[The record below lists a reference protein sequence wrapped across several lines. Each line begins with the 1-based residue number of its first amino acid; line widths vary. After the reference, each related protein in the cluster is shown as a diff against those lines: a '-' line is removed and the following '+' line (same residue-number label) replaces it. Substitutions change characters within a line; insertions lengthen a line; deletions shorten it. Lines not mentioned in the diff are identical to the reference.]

1 MCQSLHVIIH
11 PTLRFSFAT
20 TRSHAH
26 AITNSPRYQH
36 HQHHHHHYPAQNV
49 FIASWRIRSHLQLN
63 SNARVN
69 RESPATKE
77 SQSRSATRVRRGEQE
92 NASCLVHLRRLK
104 TMPRLLPF
112 CQASRG
118 KKIQLTGLDYAFAA
132 ENAASCSAAESHG
145 QTGMANRPNDL
156 SRG

>member
-118 KKIQLTGLDYAFAA
+118 KKNTIDWSGLRLCCRECGFVFSGGKSRADW
-132 ENAASCSAAESHG
+132 NG
-145 QTGMANRPNDL
+145 Q
-156 SRG
+156 